1 MAESEQE
8 NFLSP
13 SQASEDS
20 SQELDYLRSKVSDL
34 SSLIETSIIINST
47 LELDALVRLVMEKAQ
62 SVMKAEASFV
72 MLLNKEGDGLE
83 CTVALGEVGDQVKKI
98 QLKIG
103 EGIAG
108 WVAQHGKPQI
118 VPDVSNDPRF
128 SSKTDNSTG
137 FQTRSI
143 LAAPLMVKDKV
154 IGVAEVINP
163 LDGKPFDNDDLDL
176 FSTFCRQVAMAI
188 ENTRM
193 HKLKMEQQ
201 RLQHE
206 LESAK
211 IIQESFMPE
220 SLPNLANPQ
229 FSIAAK
235 SLPAAMVG
243 GDFYDFI
250 EFDSNTLGVAVG
262 DVTGKGVPAAL
273 YMARLVSDFRQH
285 AQRSRLPSVVFESL
299 NRLLVERSRRGM
311 FVTMQYGILN
321 AEDGKFVYSNAG
333 HIPYIRISNK
343 LKIELLSGAKTIPL
357 GIAPELEFEQASVQL
372 KKGDFV
378 VSITDGIIEAKNR
391 AGEEY
396 SLNRTLDM
404 LSKSKGTAE
413 EMVESLIADV
423 QAFSEGTDQHDDLTV
438 LAMQWN

>member
-1 MAESEQE
+1 MAKSEQE
-8 NFLSP
+8 NLLSLP
-13 SQASEDS
+13 ESSEDW

-34 SSLIETSIIINST
+34 SSLIEISIIINST

-62 SVMKAEASFV
+62 SVMKAEASSV
-72 MLLNKEGDGLE
+72 MLLNKEGDSLE
-83 CTVALGEVGDQVKKI
+83 CTMALGEVGDQVKKI

-108 WVAQHGKPQI
+108 WVAQHGKPQNI
-118 VPDVSNDPRF
+118 PDVADDPRF
-128 SSKTDNSTG
+128 SSKADNSTG
-137 FQTRSI
+137 FQTKSI
-143 LAAPLMVKDKV
+143 LAAPLMVKDKI
-154 IGVAEVINP
+154 IGVAEVINH

-193 HKLKMEQQ
+193 HKFKMEQQ
-201 RLQHE
+201 RLQQE

-220 SLPNLANPQ
+220 SLPNLGNPK

-243 GDFYDFI
+243 GDLYDFI
-250 EFDSNTLGVAVG
+250 EFDSNTLGVTVG

-285 AQRSRLPSVVFESL
+285 AQRSRLPSAVFKSL

-321 AEDGKFVYSNAG
+321 AEDGKFIYSNAG
-333 HIPYIRISNK
+333 HIPYIKISSK
-343 LKIELLSGAKTIPL
+343 RKIELLSSAKTIPL
-357 GIAPELEFEQASVQL
+357 GIAPELEFRQASVQL

-391 AGEEY
+391 TGEEY
-396 SLNRTLDM
+396 SLNRTLEL

-413 EMVESLIADV
+413 EIVESLIDDV
-423 QAFSEGTDQHDDLTV
+423 QVFAEGTDQHDDLTV

>member
-1 MAESEQE
+1 MAEYEQG
-8 NFLSP
+8 NILSSP
-13 SQASEDS
+13 EASEDLS
-20 SQELDYLRSKVSDL
+20 KELAYLRSKVSDL

-47 LELDALVRLVMEKAQ
+47 LELDALIRLVMEKAQ
-62 SVMKAEASFV
+62 SVMKAAASSV
-72 MLLNKEGDGLE
+72 MLLNDEGDSLE
-83 CTVALGEVGDQVKKI
+83 CTVALGEVGEQVKKI

-108 WVAQHGKPQI
+108 WVALHGKPQI
-118 VPDVSNDPRF
+118 IPDVSDDSRF
-128 SSKTDNSTG
+128 SSKTDSSTG
-137 FQTRSI
+137 FQTKSI
-143 LAAPLMVKDKV
+143 LAAPLMVKNKV
-154 IGVAEVINP
+154 IGVAEVINR

-193 HKLKMEQQ
+193 HKLQMEQQ

-206 LESAK
+206 LESAR

-220 SLPNLANPQ
+220 ILPDLVNSQ

-243 GDFYDFI
+243 GDLYDFI
-250 EFDSNTLGVAVG
+250 QFDSHTLGIAVG

-285 AQRSRLPSVVFESL
+285 AQRSRLPSAVFKSL

-321 AEDGKFVYSNAG
+321 SEDGKFMYSNAG
-333 HIPYIRISNK
+333 HIPYIKMSSKR
-343 LKIELLSGAKTIPL
+343 KIELLSGAKTIPL
-357 GIAPELEFEQASVQL
+357 GIAPELEFEETSVQL
-372 KKGDFV
+372 KKGDFL
-378 VSITDGIIEAKNR
+378 VSITDGIIEAKNS

-396 SLNRTLDM
+396 SLNRTLEL

-413 EMVESLIADV
+413 EIVESLIKDV
-423 QAFSEGTDQHDDLTV
+423 QVFAKGTDQHDDLTV
-438 LAMQWN
+438 LAMHWN

>member
-1 MAESEQE
+1 MAEYEQG
-8 NFLSP
+8 NILSSP
-13 SQASEDS
+13 EASEDLS
-20 SQELDYLRSKVSDL
+20 NELAYLRSKVSDL

-62 SVMKAEASFV
+62 SVMKAAASSV
-72 MLLNKEGDGLE
+72 MLLNDEGDSLE
-83 CTVALGEVGDQVKKI
+83 CTVALGEVGEQVKKI

-108 WVAQHGKPQI
+108 WVALHGKPQI
-118 VPDVSNDPRF
+118 IPDVSNDSRF
-128 SSKTDNSTG
+128 SSKTDSSTG
-137 FQTRSI
+137 FQTKSI

-154 IGVAEVINP
+154 IGVAEVINR
-163 LDGKPFDNDDLDL
+163 LDGKPFDSDDLEL

-193 HKLKMEQQ
+193 HKLQMEQQ
-201 RLQHE
+201 RLQQE
-206 LESAK
+206 LESAR

-220 SLPNLANPQ
+220 ILPDLVNSQ

-243 GDFYDFI
+243 GDLYDFI
-250 EFDSNTLGVAVG
+250 QFDSNTLGIAVG

-285 AQRSRLPSVVFESL
+285 AQRSRLPSAVFKSL
-299 NRLLVERSRRGM
+299 NSLLVERSRRGM

-321 AEDGKFVYSNAG
+321 SEDGKFMYSNAG
-333 HIPYIRISNK
+333 HIPYIKISSK
-343 LKIELLSGAKTIPL
+343 RKIELLSGAKTIPL
-357 GIAPELEFEQASVQL
+357 GIAPELEFEETSVQL
-372 KKGDFV
+372 KKGDFI
-378 VSITDGIIEAKNR
+378 VSITDGIIEAKNN

-396 SLNRTLDM
+396 SLDRTLDL

-413 EMVESLIADV
+413 EIVEFLIKDV
-423 QAFSEGTDQHDDLTV
+423 QVFAKGTDQHDDLTV
-438 LAMQWN
+438 LAMHWN

>member
-1 MAESEQE
+1 
-8 NFLSP
+8 
-13 SQASEDS
+13 
-20 SQELDYLRSKVSDL
+20 
-34 SSLIETSIIINST
+34 
-47 LELDALVRLVMEKAQ
+47 
-62 SVMKAEASFV
+62 
-72 MLLNKEGDGLE
+72 
-83 CTVALGEVGDQVKKI
+83 
-98 QLKIG
+98 
-103 EGIAG
+103 
-108 WVAQHGKPQI
+108 
-118 VPDVSNDPRF
+118 
-128 SSKTDNSTG
+128 
-137 FQTRSI
+137 
-143 LAAPLMVKDKV
+143 
-154 IGVAEVINP
+154 

-193 HKLKMEQQ
+193 HKLQMEQQ

-220 SLPNLANPQ
+220 ILPDLVNSQ

-243 GDFYDFI
+243 GDLYDFI
-250 EFDSNTLGVAVG
+250 QFDSHTLGIAVG

-285 AQRSRLPSVVFESL
+285 AQRSRLPSAVFKSL

-321 AEDGKFVYSNAG
+321 SEDGKFMYSNAG
-333 HIPYIRISNK
+333 HIPYIKMSSKR
-343 LKIELLSGAKTIPL
+343 KIELLSGAKTIPL
-357 GIAPELEFEQASVQL
+357 GIAPELEFEETSVQL
-372 KKGDFV
+372 KKGDFL
-378 VSITDGIIEAKNR
+378 VSITDGIIEAKNS

-396 SLNRTLDM
+396 SLNRTLEL

-413 EMVESLIADV
+413 EIVESLIKDV
-423 QAFSEGTDQHDDLTV
+423 QVFAKGTDQHDDLTV
-438 LAMQWN
+438 LAMHWN

>member
-1 MAESEQE
+1 MAEYEQG
-8 NFLSP
+8 NILSSP
-13 SQASEDS
+13 EASEDLS
-20 SQELDYLRSKVSDL
+20 KELAYLRSKVSDL

-62 SVMKAEASFV
+62 SVMKAAASSV
-72 MLLNKEGDGLE
+72 MLLNDEGDSLE
-83 CTVALGEVGDQVKKI
+83 CTVALGEVGEQVKKI
-98 QLKIG
+98 QLRIG

-108 WVAQHGKPQI
+108 WVALHGKPQI
-118 VPDVSNDPRF
+118 IPDVSNDSRF
-128 SSKTDNSTG
+128 SSKTDSSTG
-137 FQTRSI
+137 FQTKSI
-143 LAAPLMVKDKV
+143 LAAPLMVKNKV
-154 IGVAEVINP
+154 IGVAEVINRI
-163 LDGKPFDNDDLDL
+163 DGKPFDNDDLDL

-193 HKLKMEQQ
+193 HNLKMEQQ
-201 RLQHE
+201 RLHQE
-206 LESAK
+206 LESAR

-220 SLPNLANPQ
+220 ILPSLDNSQ

-243 GDFYDFI
+243 GDLYDFI
-250 EFDSNTLGVAVG
+250 HFDSNTLGIVVG

-285 AQRSRLPSVVFESL
+285 AQMSRLPAAVFKSL
-299 NRLLVERSRRGM
+299 NSLLVERSRRGM

-321 AEDGKFVYSNAG
+321 AEDGKFMYSNAG
-333 HIPYIRISNK
+333 HIPYIKISSK
-343 LKIELLSGAKTIPL
+343 RKIELLSGAKTIPL
-357 GIAPELEFEQASVQL
+357 GIAPELEFEETSVQL

-391 AGEEY
+391 GGEEY
-396 SLNRTLDM
+396 SLNRTLDL

-413 EMVESLIADV
+413 EIVESLIKDV
-423 QAFSEGTDQHDDLTV
+423 QVFAKGRDQHDDLTV
-438 LAMQWN
+438 LAMHWN